1 VRLGILRRGDDLKP
15 PAARGERNTREARG
29 VGGRKVTIVGP
40 GRLGQALGR
49 LLAQAGVPIDLVVA
63 RRISRA
69 RQAVRFIGAG
79 TATALDDPR
88 LSSADVI
95 LMTTTDAAIEPV
107 GRVLAARGADWRGKV
122 VLHTCGSLP
131 SSVLRPLAR
140 RGAAIGSIHPFQ
152 TIPNPAT
159 GVRNLAGCYWA
170 IEGDTRARA
179 VGTRIV
185 RQLGGNPFPI
195 RPERKVLYHASAF
208 LVCPTLLVLFDQ
220 SERLL
225 KLAGVPSR
233 VARPLLAGF
242 VRETVGNFAKLG
254 ARRSLTGPAV
264 RGDWPTI
271 ENHLRELRRHAPEA
285 LPVYHELLRAIV
297 RLAGRKLPRH
307 LEMSR

>member
-1 VRLGILRRGDDLKP
+1 MKR
-15 PAARGERNTREARG
+15 TREAQGLR
-29 VGGRKVTIVGP
+29 RREVTIVGP

-63 RRISRA
+63 RQVSRA

-79 TATALDDPR
+79 TAAALGDPR
-88 LSSADVI
+88 LSRADVI
-95 LMTTTDAAIEPV
+95 LLTTTDAAIEPV
-107 GRVLAARGADWRGKV
+107 AQDLAASGADWRGKV

-131 SSVLRPLAR
+131 SWVLRPLAR
-140 RGAAIGSIHPFQ
+140 RGAAIASIHPFQ

-185 RQLGGNPFPI
+185 RRLGGKPFPI
-195 RPERKVLYHASAF
+195 RPARKVLYHASAF
-208 LVCPTLLVLFDQ
+208 LVCPTLLVLLDQ

-233 VARPLLAGF
+233 VARPMLAGF

-271 ENHLRELRRHAPEA
+271 ENHLRDLRRYAPEGLA
-285 LPVYHELLRAIV
+285 VYRELLRAIV
-297 RLAGRKLPRH
+297 RLAGRRLPRH
-307 LEMSR
+307 LERSR